1 MDRCSVSF
9 VFLGYSESYISRY
22 SAFAYDPFLGLTP
35 FIFCSLYLALLV
47 HGTHAFLACFFLFFL
62 MTNLFLNFDLH
73 LQNLFDPSKFHT
85 LADSVFSSGQS
96 LEFTLLV
103 LFFSAI
109 FSMYLILYIGF
120 CPWGSGG
127 LYLAEK

>member
-1 MDRCSVSF
+1 
-9 VFLGYSESYISRY
+9 
-22 SAFAYDPFLGLTP
+22 
-35 FIFCSLYLALLV
+35 
-47 HGTHAFLACFFLFFL
+47 

-109 FSMYLILYIGF
+109 FSMYLILYIVFSLRGREDF
-120 CPWGSGG
+120 TWQMSKATLGDLPHSNF
-127 LYLAEK
+127 LS